1 MNWRNNFLQQLLGGD
16 TLKDYQHAARLYTD
30 DLFRLAPKSKFLY
43 HVVFEF
49 SAGNSLNG
57 AQKNE
62 LGMIV
67 KRCDLPQYSF
77 NVEMR
82 NSYNYKNYVT
92 TGVSYQ
98 PVNITLHDDMGDVAV
113 AFFKNYY
120 GHYFA
125 DTNISDNIY
134 KGQNGSFSEN
144 YSSNNTWGRA
154 IANDTPFFNSISIY
168 QMNRQRF
175 TQYKMMNPII
185 TDYNNGTMDQSDG
198 AGLSEHTFS
207 ISYSGVKIEA
217 GSVARDNPQGFA
229 TFHYDNSPSPNKGGG
244 NSIFGLLGS
253 AGSAL
258 GLLKEGNILGAA
270 LAAGNVYQKLK
281 SGRAIKGA
289 KEEIIG
295 IAKESIKKSGS
306 NLGATSKPGIRFP
319 QNERR
324 KTSEATLAKSQL
336 GLILGSS
343 KQQKPQAVENLGSDL
358 GLKSAQIK
366 LTPQQIS
373 QYLTLDAEAKNKFTK
388 FYTFRSQNNLDLDQ
402 VETEWNKLSSSQQS
416 VYQNQAIE
424 DAVKLSE
431 NGIISY
437 NVDQA
442 TYNQLIS
449 SQVIA

>member
-1 MNWRNNFLQQLLGGD
+1 
-16 TLKDYQHAARLYTD
+16 
-30 DLFRLAPKSKFLY
+30 
-43 HVVFEF
+43 
-49 SAGNSLNG
+49 
-57 AQKNE
+57 
-62 LGMIV
+62 
-67 KRCDLPQYSF
+67 
-77 NVEMR
+77 
-82 NSYNYKNYVT
+82 
-92 TGVSYQ
+92 
-98 PVNITLHDDMGDVAV
+98 MGDVAV

-125 DTNISDNIY
+125 DTNIPDNIY

-358 GLKSAQIK
+358 ELKSTQIK

-373 QYLTLDAEAKNKFTK
+373 QYLNLDTEAKNKFTK